1 MVALPDPLNQLSSAP
16 PPQLH
21 SPNTIIGVGHR
32 RRLACC
38 PMFDKSLLAGASE
51 AASPSSAPRA
61 ALSAAPSVSAN
72 VLILVEFV
80 STTGRGPCALRPY
93 SQQQVFGFSVPA
105 VRRGS
110 LVNLAAPWL
119 RSVLRRPVVVHL
131 QFSLAADFPPSRGR
145 ARTVVVVVPL
155 FDLSPTSSRPL
166 EKALCARWLRVDTLT
181 MSPSYASAKTAHAA
195 AQSHRAT
202 IRLADAPVASG
213 AAAPFSLA
221 VRRTPVV
228 VTPARWDLSV
238 ACCKQSDVA
247 SAPRRAPR

>member
-119 RSVLRRPVVVHL
+119 RSVLRQPVVAHR
-131 QFSLAADFPPSRGR
+131 QFPSLRTSHPRAVERALSSSWFRSSTFPPLRRGLSRKRSAR
-145 ARTVVVVVPL
+145 AGSALTHSRCHHHTLPRRRHTPL
-155 FDLSPTSSRPL
+155 RN
-166 EKALCARWLRVDTLT
+166 LT
-181 MSPSYASAKTAHAA
+181 E
-195 AQSHRAT
+195 
-202 IRLADAPVASG
+202 L
-213 AAAPFSLA
+213 
-221 VRRTPVV
+221 
-228 VTPARWDLSV
+228 
-238 ACCKQSDVA
+238 QSD
-247 SAPRRAPR
+247 